1 MLHKAA
7 IGIVQTPEDQLMIYF
22 FKRWILESGNQE
34 VEVLIENLKSKG
46 NKVLNI
52 NTKSKPKTLEKELFL
67 FISLYFMVFKLDSL
81 YFIFL

>member
-7 IGIVQTPEDQLMIYF
+7 IGIVQTPEDQLMIYS

-34 VEVLIENLKSKG
+34 VEVLIENLKTKG

>member
-7 IGIVQTPEDQLMIYF
+7 IGIVQTPEDQLMIYS